1 MFNVFNPNTNRTI
14 SFLLTYRKNNSNIT
28 QYVDNLNNILQ
39 RNTIDIILGDF
50 NINNFNQVPISPLK
64 ILIQNINK
72 NRSSKKLK
80 KEHWTS
86 CYTLW
91 ITPRL
96 DLFDIVSDQY
106 KGKEPCIDTKY
117 WNISIVLLQFCYT

>member
-80 KEHWTS
+80 KEH
-86 CYTLW
+86 
-91 ITPRL
+91 
-96 DLFDIVSDQY
+96 
-106 KGKEPCIDTKY
+106 
-117 WNISIVLLQFCYT
+117 

>member
-64 ILIQNINK
+64 ILIQNIQEQIIQETEE
-72 NRSSKKLK
+72 R
-80 KEHWTS
+80 
-86 CYTLW
+86 TLN
-91 ITPRL
+91 L
-96 DLFDIVSDQY
+96 ML
-106 KGKEPCIDTKY
+106 
-117 WNISIVLLQFCYT
+117 